1 MPNPKPAAAHV
12 KELPFEHLGR
22 FRQLDAQHTG
32 GLQPLLS
39 ALPVIG
45 AGGLNYVVQGGPHA
59 DVESTPLP
67 DLPRAALVGPFLLR
81 KQDKS
86 QATQ

>member
-1 MPNPKPAAAHV
+1 MPNPKPATAHV
-12 KELPFEHLGR
+12 KEFAFEHLGR
-22 FRQLDAQHTG
+22 FRQLDAEHAR
-32 GLQPLLS
+32 GLQPLLF

-45 AGGLNYVVQGGPHA
+45 AGGLSFVVQA
-59 DVESTPLP
+59 VSTRMWRTHLP
-67 DLPRAALVGPFLLR
+67 DLPWPAAVGPFLLR